1 MFLDFIKNFLIE
13 KAVKKKLSN
22 VKEASS
28 NKIIKTVGILIDGS
42 LFNKKDALIKEL
54 INNGILK
61 ADIKILVFRNEI
73 KKEETFNYP
82 VFSPQDLNWNATFNK
97 AEIKDFVTKDFDL
110 LINYYDVEK
119 MPLLLVSQQSR
130 ANFKVGFSTIDERLN
145 HFIISINTDNYT
157 IFVNE
162 LFKYL
167 KLFKKI

>member
-1 MFLDFIKNFLIE
+1 MFLDFIKNFLVE
-13 KAVKKKLSN
+13 KIVNKKLSN
-22 VKEASS
+22 VKNTAS

-42 LFNKKDALIKEL
+42 LFNKKDALVKEL
-54 INNGILK
+54 IKN
-61 ADIKILVFRNEI
+61 DISKKDITILVFKDEI
-73 KKEETFNYP
+73 KKSENFDYP
-82 VFSPQDLNWNATFNK
+82 VFSPNDLSWNATFAK
-97 AEIKDFVTKDFDL
+97 KEINDFVNKDFDM

-119 MPLLLVSQQSR
+119 TPLMLVSQQSN
-130 ANFKVGFSTIDERLN
+130 ADFKVGFATVDERLN

>member
-13 KAVKKKLSN
+13 KIVKKKLSN
-22 VKEASS
+22 VKMEAS

-42 LFNKKDALIKEL
+42 LFSKKEALIKEL
-54 INNGILK
+54 VRNGIV
-61 ADIKILVFRNEI
+61 AGNIKILVFRDEI
-73 KKEETFNYP
+73 KKNEVFNYQ
-82 VFSPQDLNWNATFNK
+82 VFSPADLNWNATFNK
-97 AEIKDFVTKDFDL
+97 PEISDFVKQNFDL

-119 MPLLLVSQQSR
+119 IPLLLVSQQSK
-130 ANFKVGFSTIDERLN
+130 AGFKVGFASIDERLN

-167 KLFKKI
+167 KLFNKI